1 VELAVPAIGFEVDP
15 LKRHDAGEALKQVAW
30 KDEDLGSRIVKGSD
44 LLVSCVDTCRKNWAT
59 RFG

>member
-1 VELAVPAIGFEVDP
+1 MET
-15 LKRHDAGEALKQVAW
+15 LKQVVW

-44 LLVSCVDTCRKNWAT
+44 LLVSCVDRARKNWAT